1 MTSYHGANAFLT
13 DFWTFQNECEAI
25 QKIKDSMLE
34 EAKRFEKENE
44 GVGGP
49 GGPGGPPPP
58 PPPPPG
64 GGPGGPGGGNPPSSE
79 FFMQWNQK

>member
-13 DFWTFQNECEAI
+13 DFLTFQNECEAI

-44 GVGGP
+44 GGGGP

-58 PPPPPG
+58 PPPPP